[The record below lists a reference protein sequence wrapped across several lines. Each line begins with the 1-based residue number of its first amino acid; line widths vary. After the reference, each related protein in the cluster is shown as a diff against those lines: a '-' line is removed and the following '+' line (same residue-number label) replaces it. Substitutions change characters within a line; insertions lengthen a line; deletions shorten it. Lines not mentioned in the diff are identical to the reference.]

1 MGVVRAHKILG
12 ELNVLT
18 GNISDAEKHSL
29 LSLENAKKINSADDI
44 QRAAKVLYII
54 YSKQKRPEKALKMY
68 EMHIKIRDSLLS
80 KQNEKLAISKQFQ
93 YEYEKKSAE
102 DSVKV
107 IEEKKVVVAQ
117 LKQEK
122 TQRFAL
128 YGGLTLVGFFAIFM
142 FNRFKVIPK

>member
-18 GNISDAEKHSL
+18 GNISNAEKHSL

-142 FNRFKVIPK
+142 FNRFKVTQK